1 MLAECAYVLFVQRRD
16 GFFGQHGT
24 GLHGLQNVNA
34 ADRVSCGHDLDNAPT
49 AIALYVQAVRRP
61 QPGIRQQPG
70 ESLEVAMP
78 VSEPSSAPRFEQA
91 DSAASSAPAASSR
104 CAPR

>member
-1 MLAECAYVLFVQRRD
+1 MLAECSYVLFMQRRD
-16 GFFGQHGT
+16 GFLVQPGPIR
-24 GLHGLQNVNA
+24 NVRA
-34 ADRVSCGHDLDNAPT
+34 ADRVSCGHWQHHLDNAPT
-49 AIALYVQAVRRP
+49 AITLYVQAVRRP

-78 VSEPSSAPRFEQA
+78 VSEPSSAPGFEQA

-104 CAPR
+104 CVPR